1 MRTRRSLRFITLIT
15 LLLLLLS
22 SCSQGPKQLE
32 PEGSAESKPPET
44 TQQTEPPASD
54 NQAPADTS
62 DDDGNAAN
70 EAPADEAAPT
80 SPPDGQEAEKPP
92 AAPQKSADATWVA
105 VGDIMMHMPQLPGAY
120 NEKTKTYN
128 FQGFFKQVKPIL
140 EQGDWTLANLETP
153 IAGKSLGYSGF
164 PRFNAPTELGD
175 ALKYA
180 GFTTVTT
187 ANNHAL
193 DRGAKGIALTLEKLE
208 KLGFETKGTA
218 RSKYEAD
225 KIVIAKRNGIA
236 MGLLAYT
243 YGTNGIP
250 LPKSQPYAVSLID
263 EAKMIDDIEK
273 LRKAGADFITVVLH
287 FGVEYQTKPN
297 DAQKTLARKLIAAGA
312 DIIAGSH
319 PHVVQPYEMVE
330 ATDPDGTVRKG
341 LIIYSMGNFISN
353 QRGDSKDYG
362 VIYKVNIH
370 KDGASGRTSLKDV
383 EAIPTWVHRTM
394 KNGTTQYAVVPL
406 QQSIASKSLKNLSAS
421 DYSDLKQMYNQLMK
435 RIKSMSAK
443 PFKVSG

>member
-1 MRTRRSLRFITLIT
+1 MV
-15 LLLLLLS
+15 LLALSLLLLS
-22 SCSQGPKQLE
+22 GCSQIPKDPVPESSASPE
-32 PEGSAESKPPET
+32 PAQQTKPPAE
-44 TQQTEPPASD
+44 QQQPDSTHPSGEVGEAGEAG
-54 NQAPADTS
+54 NQAPEKDPVSSPPS
-62 DDDGNAAN
+62 DDQKP
-70 EAPADEAAPT
+70 EST
-80 SPPDGQEAEKPP
+80 PP
-92 AAPQKSADATWVA
+92 APQKSAEALWMA

-128 FQGFFKQVKPIL
+128 FEGFFKQVKPIL

-193 DRGAKGIALTLEKLE
+193 DRGAKGIDLTLEKLE

-218 RSKYEAD
+218 RSKAEAD
-225 KIVIAKRNGIA
+225 RIVLAKRKGIA

-250 LPKSQPYAVSLID
+250 LPKGQPYAVSLID
-263 EAKMIDDIEK
+263 EAKIISDIQK
-273 LRKAGADFITVVLH
+273 LRNAGADFIAVVLH
-287 FGVEYQTKPN
+287 FGVEYQTQPN

-312 DIIAGSH
+312 DIIAGAH

-330 ATDPDGTVRKG
+330 ATNPDGTVRKG

-362 VIYKVNIH
+362 VIYKVKIH
-370 KDGASGRTSLKDV
+370 KDGATGRTTLKDV
-383 EAIPTWVHRTM
+383 EAIPTWVHRTRN
-394 KNGTTQYAVVPL
+394 NGATQYAIVPL
-406 QQSIASKSLKNLSAS
+406 QQAIEAKSLKNLGAS
-421 DYSDLKQMYNQLMK
+421 DYSDLKRMYSQLMK
-435 RIKSMSAK
+435 RIKSMSGQ
-443 PFKVSG
+443 PFKLTG